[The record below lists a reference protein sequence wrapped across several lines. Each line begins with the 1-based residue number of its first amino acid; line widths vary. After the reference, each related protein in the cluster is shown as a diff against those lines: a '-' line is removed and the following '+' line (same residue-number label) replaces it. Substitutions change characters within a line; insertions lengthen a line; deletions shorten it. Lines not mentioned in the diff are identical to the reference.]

1 MARPRS
7 SEKRQA
13 ILEAAIQEIAET
25 GLGAPTAKIAEG
37 AGIAAGTLFTYF
49 PTKEEL
55 LNELY
60 FELKSEV
67 YSKINAGF
75 PVKGSLEA
83 RARHIWISFL
93 DWAIEFPEKRKVSMQ
108 LNVSDIITQ
117 ETRARMAE
125 ERSTIDSTLGEL
137 DSRGSLQRLPAGFA
151 AATMAAMQE
160 ATMDFIAKQP
170 RKRREIVDHA
180 FQLFWRA
187 VK

>member
-7 SEKRQA
+7 PEKRKA

-25 GLGAPTAKIAEG
+25 GLSAPTAKIAER

-49 PTKEEL
+49 ATKEEL

-67 YSKINAGF
+67 YSRINAGF
-75 PVKGSLEA
+75 PAKASLEA
-83 RARHIWISFL
+83 RARHIWTSFL

-108 LNVSDIITQ
+108 LNVSDVVTK
-117 ETRARMAE
+117 ETRARMAA
-125 ERSTIDSTLGEL
+125 ERRTIDSTLSGL
-137 DSRGSLQRLPAGFA
+137 DKRNSLRGLPAGFA
-151 AATMAAMQE
+151 AGTMAAMQE
-160 ATMDFIAKQP
+160 ATMDFVAKQP
-170 RKRREIVDHA
+170 RLRKDLIEHA

-187 VK
+187 VR